1 MHLSS
6 LLLSLTLAVLG
17 GAKHV
22 LGKAV
27 FAHFMV
33 SNAAN
38 YTVEDWEHD
47 IQLAKDAHIDAFA
60 LNMAYN
66 EGTDSV
72 SIARAFVAAESKNF
86 KLFFSFDYAG
96 RGPWP
101 RAAVMSTILNY
112 KDRSAHFRHSG
123 QPFAS
128 TFEGPEQAKDWIDI
142 KQVTGCFFVPD
153 WSSVGAKAA
162 MSLAGGVADGL
173 FSWAAWPWGSQ
184 NMDTYVDASY
194 LQYLNGKPYMMPIS
208 PWFYTNLPQWK
219 KNWMWRGD
227 NLWFDRWQE
236 VMYVQPDWVQIIS
249 WNDYGESHYIGPIRN
264 NALAAMRSAPFDYV
278 SNMPH
283 DGWRAWLP
291 YVSDMYRYN
300 ITLFDKEGVTF
311 WYRPNPRSACD
322 SGGTTGNTASQ
333 LQLEFPA
340 SEVAADAVFY
350 TAQLASTGATVT
362 VSIGGVST
370 VGTWSDTPDGGSGLY
385 HGNVSFSGRTGPV
398 QITLSRGGKILASAT
413 GTPISSACSL
423 VNWNAWV
430 GNAMSPVTTVSIPW
444 LQKDKVC
451 IRGTGANDF
460 AGMCAFSCSY
470 GYCPIG
476 ACVCLAMGTER
487 KKPPY
492 TGVVA
497 FPVAGRSA
505 DYSGL
510 CSFNCN
516 LGKIGDKGCPSD
528 ICGTAEAPL
537 AIPTVSPFLPFTCTG
552 GQGPPGWEG
561 LCSYACNF
569 GFCPSNICTCTQ
581 TGALNVPPPKI
592 RDTVGSSLNPKI
604 NDWGLCDFAC
614 PRGYCPEGS
623 CNQRPASGGGAA
635 APIAP
640 DIWTNPD
647 PTPLVGCSPPC
658 NLILPPYT
666 LPTPTAI
673 SCHPLTTTFVGRW
686 ASNSAPATTVTTITF
701 PVITTTR
708 IPVFNINITQA
719 AVNNVVFT
727 VTPSI
732 FCIAPITVGPPPG
745 VTVPSWSSSLITYSI
760 TSTPTPST
768 IPWPPITSTFK
779 TKVSFTSTSSV
790 MPTCTSGC
798 GDECIRNCNDCDVN
812 CSCMDCCKDCN
823 HDDHGSD
830 NDDDDNNNNNNNDN
844 DNCIGWFCPPSSGP
858 PPGPPPPPGGGAGGD
873 SDDDPSCTSRSA
885 VVHTTVHCR
894 LYSTSGKLT
903 FETTCTS
910 TESSTTSGCSMR
922 PTRTTTYTSSNCPRL
937 AGYTPP
943 WSDYTGAV
951 PTPGG
956 PGWNVYTY
964 PMQTYS
970 TMAPSTPAPT
980 RTPTPNPNV
989 KPLTRG
995 PINCFNEKDFPGH
1008 GDIQSGDQDRLSS
1021 DFSNLRRDMGDDDS
1035 IGPGDAPI
1043 RFRGT
1048 DSKGVNYDFRVEW
1061 VAGCVTTVGRQ
1072 SFGFPL
1078 GLQQSLITAY
1088 LLVRENYTKCNNGG
1102 VGGTCQAGCLL
1113 YTFEGARGG
1122 DGGNCA
1128 GFDCRQCGSAFSS
1141 PQCQSCCRGFR
1152 MAVAGTPSVAGN
1164 HSHYVAGENGGIV
1177 IDDLK

>member
-1 MHLSS
+1 MLLPS
-6 LLLSLTLAVLG
+6 LLLPSALMVLG
-17 GAKHV
+17 ATRHV
-22 LGKAV
+22 LAKAV

-33 SNAAN
+33 SNADN
-38 YTVEDWEHD
+38 YTVQDWEHD

-72 SIARAFVAAESKNF
+72 SIARAFDAAGNMNF

-101 RAAVMSTILNY
+101 RADVMSTLLAY
-112 KDRSAHFRHSG
+112 KDRPAHYRYNG

-128 TFEGPEQAKDWIDI
+128 TFEGPERAKDWLDI
-142 KQVTGCFFVPD
+142 KEATGCFFVPD

-173 FSWAAWPWGSQ
+173 FSWAAWPWGPQ

-194 LQYLNGKPYMMPIS
+194 LQYLNGKPYMMPVS

-236 VMYVQPDWVQIIS
+236 VMYVQPEWVQIIS
-249 WNDYGESHYIGPIRN
+249 WNDYGESHYIAPIRT

-283 DGWRAWLP
+283 DGWRAFMP

-300 ITLFDKEGVTF
+300 ITLFEKEGVTF
-311 WYRPNPRSACD
+311 WYRPHPRTACG
-322 SGGTTGNTASQ
+322 SGATTGNTASQ
-333 LQLEFPA
+333 LQFEFPA
-340 SEVAADAVFY
+340 AEVAADAIFY
-350 TAQLASTGATVT
+350 TAQLASKGATVT
-362 VSIGGVST
+362 VSIGGVSS

-385 HGNVSFSGRTGPV
+385 HGNVSFNGHTGPV
-398 QITLSRGGKILASAT
+398 QITLSRGGKTIASGSGA
-413 GTPISSACSL
+413 PISSACSL

-430 GNAMSPVTTVSIPW
+430 GNAMSSETTVAIPW

-460 AGMCAFSCSY
+460 AHMCAFSCSY

-476 ACVCLAMGTER
+476 ACVCLAMGTEK

-505 DYSGL
+505 DYAGL

-516 LGKIGDKGCPSD
+516 LGKIGDSGCPSN
-528 ICGTAEAPL
+528 ICGTAEVPL
-537 AIPTVSPFLPFTCTG
+537 AIPTVSPFLPLTCTG
-552 GQGPPGWEG
+552 GRGSQGWEG
-561 LCSYACNF
+561 LCSYACNY

-592 RDTVGSSLNPKI
+592 RDTVGNSLHSEV

-666 LPTPTAI
+666 LRTPTTI
-673 SCHPLTTTFVGRW
+673 TCQPLTTTFIGRW
-686 ASNSAPATTVTTITF
+686 ASNSAPITTVTTITF
-701 PVITTTR
+701 PAITTTR

-727 VTPSI
+727 VTPSL

-745 VTVPSWSSSLITYSI
+745 ITVPSWSSSLITYSI

-768 IPWPPITSTFK
+768 IPWPPITSTHK

-790 MPTCTSGC
+790 MPTCKSGC
-798 GDECIRNCNDCDVN
+798 GDECTRNCNDCDRGD
-812 CSCMDCCKDCN
+812 CSCMDCCKNCGRDK
-823 HDDHGSD
+823 DGGGGTSGGGPG
-830 NDDDDNNNNNNNDN
+830 
-844 DNCIGWFCPPSSGP
+844 CIGWGCPPKSGP
-858 PPGPPPPPGGGAGGD
+858 PPGPPPPPGGNGGGGSGG

-894 LYSTSGKLT
+894 LYSSTSKLT
-903 FETTCTS
+903 LETTCTS
-910 TESSTTSGCSMR
+910 TESSTTSGCMK
-922 PTRTTTYTSSNCPRL
+922 PTRTTTYTSSNCPRR
-937 AGYTPP
+937 AAYTPP
-943 WSDYTGAV
+943 WSDYEGAL
-951 PTPGG
+951 PSPGG
-956 PGWNVYTY
+956 PGWDVYTWA
-964 PMQTYS
+964 TGRISITNKS
-970 TMAPSTPAPT
+970 TSKPTSPTSTS
-980 RTPTPNPNV
+980 NPNTR
-989 KPLTRG
+989 PLARG
-995 PINCFNEKDFPGH
+995 PINCFRESDFPGH
-1008 GDIQSGDQDRLSS
+1008 ADVQSGDQDRFSV
-1021 DFSNLRRDMGDDDS
+1021 DFSSLRKGMGDDDT
-1035 IGPGDAPI
+1035 IGPGDKPI
-1043 RFRGT
+1043 TFRTKDG
-1048 DSKGVNYDFRVEW
+1048 KGVNYYFQVEW

-1078 GLQQSLITAY
+1078 GTASQNLITAY

-1113 YTFEGARGG
+1113 YTFEGARGDVRAFRLAG
-1122 DGGNCA
+1122 EMSPSAAGGN
-1128 GFDCRQCGSAFSS
+1128 Q
-1141 PQCQSCCRGFR
+1141 
-1152 MAVAGTPSVAGN
+1152 
-1164 HSHYVAGENGGIV
+1164 SHYVAGENGGVV

>member
-6 LLLSLTLAVLG
+6 LLLPLALTVLG
-17 GAKHV
+17 GARYV

-38 YTVEDWEHD
+38 YTVEDWEYD

-112 KDRSAHFRHSG
+112 KDRSAHFRYNG
-123 QPFAS
+123 QPGLGDPK
-128 TFEGPEQAKDWIDI
+128 TWI
-142 KQVTGCFFVPD
+142 
-153 WSSVGAKAA
+153 
-162 MSLAGGVADGL
+162 
-173 FSWAAWPWGSQ
+173 
-184 NMDTYVDASY
+184 
-194 LQYLNGKPYMMPIS
+194 
-208 PWFYTNLPQWK
+208 
-219 KNWMWRGD
+219 R
-227 NLWFDRWQE
+227 
-236 VMYVQPDWVQIIS
+236 
-249 WNDYGESHYIGPIRN
+249 ESHYIGPIRN

-311 WYRPNPRSACD
+311 WYRPNPRSACG
-322 SGGTTGNTASQ
+322 SGGTTGNTALQ

-340 SEVAADAVFY
+340 AEVAADAVFY
-350 TAQLASTGATVT
+350 TAQLASEGATVT
-362 VSIGGVST
+362 VSIGGVYT

-385 HGNVSFSGRTGPV
+385 HGNVSFNSRTGPV
-398 QITLSRGGKILASAT
+398 QITLSRGGKTLASAS
-413 GTPISSACSL
+413 GTPISSTCTLA
-423 VNWNAWV
+423 NWNAWV
-430 GNAMSPVTTVSIPW
+430 GNAMSSETT
-444 LQKDKVC
+444 
-451 IRGTGANDF
+451 
-460 AGMCAFSCSY
+460 
-470 GYCPIG
+470 
-476 ACVCLAMGTER
+476 
-487 KKPPY
+487 
-492 TGVVA
+492 
-497 FPVAGRSA
+497 
-505 DYSGL
+505 
-510 CSFNCN
+510 
-516 LGKIGDKGCPSD
+516 
-528 ICGTAEAPL
+528 
-537 AIPTVSPFLPFTCTG
+537 
-552 GQGPPGWEG
+552 EG

-592 RDTVGSSLNPKI
+592 RDTVGSSLNPKV

-635 APIAP
+635 ALIAP

-666 LPTPTAI
+666 LPTPTTI
-673 SCHPLTTTFVGRW
+673 NCQPLTTTFVGRW
-686 ASNSAPATTVTTITF
+686 ASNSAPATTVTIITF

-719 AVNNVVFT
+719 AINNVVFT

-745 VTVPSWSSSLITYSI
+745 VTVPSRSSSLITYSI

-768 IPWPPITSTFK
+768 TPWPPITSTFK
-779 TKVSFTSTSSV
+779 TKISFTSTSSV

-798 GDECIRNCNDCDVN
+798 GDECTRNCNDCDVN

-830 NDDDDNNNNNNNDN
+830 NDDDDDNSNNKDN
-844 DNCIGWFCPPSSGP
+844 GNCIGWFCLPSSGP
-858 PPGPPPPPGGGAGGD
+858 PPGPPPPPGGGGGGGGG
-873 SDDDPSCTSRSA
+873 SDDDPSCTYRSA

-894 LYSTSGKLT
+894 LYSSSGKLT
-903 FETTCTS
+903 LETTCTS
-910 TESSTTSGCSMR
+910 TESSTTSGCSMT
-922 PTRTTTYTSSNCPRL
+922 PTRTTTYTSSNCPHL
-937 AGYTPP
+937 AGYKPA
-943 WSDYTGAV
+943 WSEYTGAV

-956 PGWNVYTY
+956 PGWNVYTWATG
-964 PMQTYS
+964 TY
-970 TMAPSTPAPT
+970 TTKAPNTPNP
-980 RTPTPNPNV
+980 TPTPTLNLNA

-1008 GDIQSGDQDRLSS
+1008 ADIQSGDQDRFSS
-1021 DFSNLRRDMGDDDS
+1021 EFSGLRKGDDDT
-1035 IGPGDAPI
+1035 IGPEDAPI
-1043 RFRGT
+1043 RFRRT
-1048 DSKGVNYDFRVEW
+1048 DDKGVNYDFRVEW

-1072 SFGFPL
+1072 SFRFPL
-1078 GLQQSLITAY
+1078 GMTQSLITAY

-1122 DGGNCA
+1122 DGGIDLCA
-1128 GFDCRQCGSAFSS
+1128 GFDCRQCGSPLAS

-1152 MAVAGTPSVAGN
+1152 MAVAGPPSVAGN

-1177 IDDLK
+1177 IDDLKQY